1 MKKHKQPIHLKK
13 NENSFIVKDFQLD
26 GNKKIGRK
34 IITALDIENE
44 IDYKKKTYKL
54 LINSQNKIDALSKDG
69 AGNIAVYKTT
79 VIVGLELKEGEKTVK
94 TKEFSANFTYNNID
108 NKFNLSQYQKNIEN
122 NLTNKI
128 IDEVKIFLDF

>member
-1 MKKHKQPIHLKK
+1 
-13 NENSFIVKDFQLD
+13 
-26 GNKKIGRK
+26 
-34 IITALDIENE
+34 
-44 IDYKKKTYKL
+44 
-54 LINSQNKIDALSKDG
+54 
-69 AGNIAVYKTT
+69 
-79 VIVGLELKEGEKTVK
+79 VGLELKEGEKTVK